1 MKKTTKKAKKASK
14 TKKVTRESPRNE
26 ERRLESRSYA
36 VNERLDALE
45 KRVTRLEMGELHED
59 EDGPTLIAP
68 K

>member
-1 MKKTTKKAKKASK
+1 MKKTAKKAKKASK
-14 TKKVTRESPRNE
+14 TTFRASKVVKITPADLL
-26 ERRLESRSYA
+26 ERIG
-36 VNERLDALE
+36 ALE

>member
-14 TKKVTRESPRNE
+14 TPKVTRENPRNE

-36 VNERLDALE
+36 ANRRLDELE
-45 KRVTRLEMGELHED
+45 RRVTALEMGELHED

-68 K
+68 R